1 MNLQQD
7 NCIKSLSNNK
17 VENHFGVEIQELPFI
32 NKINVRI
39 DINDN
44 KNIIKCGKLINAI
57 LPVQPNTY
65 VTNDNV
71 KVIWLGPNE
80 WLITNNQNL
89 YNNLKNEL
97 GDIQA
102 SVTDV
107 SENRTVIRI
116 SGDKI
121 FKLLSKFLVLDLETC
136 LSTFFTFDICIK
148 FSFVIIP
155 PLFSFVG
162 LRCFFIILMALIF
175 TLLELLLISKISP
188 VFPLSFPLMTLT
200 KSPVLILIFIL
211 WKFFFCF
218 NESNI

>member
-44 KNIIKCGKLINAI
+44 QNIIKCGKLINAI

-89 YNNLKNEL
+89 YKNLKNEI

-116 SGDKI
+116 SGDQI
-121 FKLLSKFLVLDLETC
+121 FKLLSKFLVLDLEKNLPDESSCAQT
-136 LSTFFTFDICIK
+136 L
-148 FSFVIIP
+148 FVKVPVLLVRNNNEKQIP
-155 PLFSFVG
+155 E
-162 LRCFFIILMALIF
+162 IDIF
-175 TLLELLLISKISP
+175 TNRSHAQYIYNLIVDGSQYLD
-188 VFPLSFPLMTLT
+188 F
-200 KSPVLILIFIL
+200 
-211 WKFFFCF
+211 
-218 NESNI
+218 

>member
-39 DINDN
+39 DTNDN

-57 LPVQPNTY
+57 LPIQPNTY
-65 VTNDNV
+65 VKNDNV
-71 KVIWLGPNE
+71 KAIWLGPNE

-89 YNNLKNEL
+89 YKNLKNEI

-116 SGDKI
+116 SGDQI
-121 FKLLSKFLVLDLETC
+121 FKLLSKFLVLDLEKNLPDESSCAQT
-136 LSTFFTFDICIK
+136 L
-148 FSFVIIP
+148 FVKVPVLLVRNNNEKQIP
-155 PLFSFVG
+155 E
-162 LRCFFIILMALIF
+162 IDIF
-175 TLLELLLISKISP
+175 TNRSHANYIYNLIVDGSQYLD
-188 VFPLSFPLMTLT
+188 F
-200 KSPVLILIFIL
+200 
-211 WKFFFCF
+211 
-218 NESNI
+218 

>member
-39 DINDN
+39 DTNDN

-65 VTNDNV
+65 VKNDNV

-89 YNNLKNEL
+89 YKNLKNEI

-121 FKLLSKFLVLDLETC
+121 FKLLSKFLALDLEKNLPDESSCAQT
-136 LSTFFTFDICIK
+136 L
-148 FSFVIIP
+148 FVK
-155 PLFSFVG
+155 V
-162 LRCFFIILMALIF
+162 
-175 TLLELLLISKISP
+175 
-188 VFPLSFPLMTLT
+188 
-200 KSPVLILIFIL
+200 PVLLVRNNKEKEIPELDIFVNRSHSNYVYNLIVDGTQNLDF
-211 WKFFFCF
+211 
-218 NESNI
+218 

>member
-7 NCIKSLSNNK
+7 NCINSLSNNK
-17 VENHFGVEIQELPFI
+17 AENHFGVEIQELPFI

-39 DINDN
+39 DNNDN

-65 VTNDNV
+65 VKNENV

-89 YNNLKNEL
+89 YNNLKSEI

-116 SGDKI
+116 SGEQI
-121 FKLLSKFLVLDLETC
+121 FKLLSKFLVLDLEKNLPDESSCAQT
-136 LSTFFTFDICIK
+136 L
-148 FSFVIIP
+148 FVKVPALLVRNNNEKQIP
-155 PLFSFVG
+155 E
-162 LRCFFIILMALIF
+162 IDIF
-175 TLLELLLISKISP
+175 TNRSHANYIYNLIVDGSQYLD
-188 VFPLSFPLMTLT
+188 F
-200 KSPVLILIFIL
+200 
-211 WKFFFCF
+211 
-218 NESNI
+218 

>member
-39 DINDN
+39 DTNDN

-89 YNNLKNEL
+89 YNNLKSEI
-97 GDIQA
+97 GDMQA

-116 SGDKI
+116 SGDQI
-121 FKLLSKFLVLDLETC
+121 FKLLSKFLVLDLEKNLPDESSCAQT
-136 LSTFFTFDICIK
+136 L
-148 FSFVIIP
+148 FVK
-155 PLFSFVG
+155 V
-162 LRCFFIILMALIF
+162 
-175 TLLELLLISKISP
+175 
-188 VFPLSFPLMTLT
+188 
-200 KSPVLILIFIL
+200 PVLLVRNNNEKQIPEIDILTNRSHAKYIYNLIVDGSQYLDF
-211 WKFFFCF
+211 
-218 NESNI
+218 

>member
-65 VTNDNV
+65 VTNNNV
-71 KVIWLGPNE
+71 KVIWLGQNE

-89 YNNLKNEL
+89 YKNLKKEI

-116 SGDKI
+116 SGDQI
-121 FKLLSKFLVLDLETC
+121 FKLLSKFLVLDLEKNLPDESSCAQT
-136 LSTFFTFDICIK
+136 LFAK
-148 FSFVIIP
+148 VPVLLVRNNNEKQIP
-155 PLFSFVG
+155 E
-162 LRCFFIILMALIF
+162 IDIF
-175 TLLELLLISKISP
+175 TNRSHAKYIYNLIVDGSQYLD
-188 VFPLSFPLMTLT
+188 F
-200 KSPVLILIFIL
+200 
-211 WKFFFCF
+211 
-218 NESNI
+218 

>member
-17 VENHFGVEIQELPFI
+17 VENHFGIEIQELPFI

-39 DINDN
+39 DTNDN

-89 YNNLKNEL
+89 YKNLKNEI

-116 SGDKI
+116 SGDQI
-121 FKLLSKFLVLDLETC
+121 FKLLSKFLVLDLEKNLPDESSCAQT
-136 LSTFFTFDICIK
+136 L
-148 FSFVIIP
+148 FVKVPVLLVRNNNEKQIP
-155 PLFSFVG
+155 E
-162 LRCFFIILMALIF
+162 IDIF
-175 TLLELLLISKISP
+175 TNRSHANYIYNLIVDGSQYLD
-188 VFPLSFPLMTLT
+188 F
-200 KSPVLILIFIL
+200 
-211 WKFFFCF
+211 
-218 NESNI
+218 

>member
-39 DINDN
+39 DTNDN

-89 YNNLKNEL
+89 YKNLKNEI

-116 SGDKI
+116 SGDQI
-121 FKLLSKFLVLDLETC
+121 FKLLSKFLVLDLEKNLPDESSCAQT
-136 LSTFFTFDICIK
+136 L
-148 FSFVIIP
+148 FVKVPVLLIRNNNKKQIP
-155 PLFSFVG
+155 E
-162 LRCFFIILMALIF
+162 IDIF
-175 TLLELLLISKISP
+175 TNRSHAQYIYNLIVDGSQYLD
-188 VFPLSFPLMTLT
+188 F
-200 KSPVLILIFIL
+200 
-211 WKFFFCF
+211 
-218 NESNI
+218 

>member
-32 NKINVRI
+32 NKINLRI
-39 DINDN
+39 DTNDN

-89 YNNLKNEL
+89 YKNLKNEI

-116 SGDKI
+116 SGDQI
-121 FKLLSKFLVLDLETC
+121 FKLLSKFLVLDLEKNLPDESSCAQT
-136 LSTFFTFDICIK
+136 L
-148 FSFVIIP
+148 FVKVPVLLVRNNNEKQIP
-155 PLFSFVG
+155 E
-162 LRCFFIILMALIF
+162 IDIF
-175 TLLELLLISKISP
+175 TNRSHANYIYNLIVDGSQYLD
-188 VFPLSFPLMTLT
+188 F
-200 KSPVLILIFIL
+200 
-211 WKFFFCF
+211 
-218 NESNI
+218 

>member
-39 DINDN
+39 DTNDN
-44 KNIIKCGKLINAI
+44 KNIIKCRKLINAI

-65 VTNDNV
+65 VANDNV

-89 YNNLKNEL
+89 YKNLKNEI

-116 SGDKI
+116 SGDQI
-121 FKLLSKFLVLDLETC
+121 FKLLAKFLVLDLEKNLPDESSCAQT
-136 LSTFFTFDICIK
+136 L
-148 FSFVIIP
+148 FVKVPVLLVRNNNEKQIP
-155 PLFSFVG
+155 E
-162 LRCFFIILMALIF
+162 IDIF
-175 TLLELLLISKISP
+175 TNRSHANYIYNLIVDGSQYLD
-188 VFPLSFPLMTLT
+188 F
-200 KSPVLILIFIL
+200 
-211 WKFFFCF
+211 
-218 NESNI
+218 

>member
-89 YNNLKNEL
+89 YKNLKKEI

-116 SGDKI
+116 SGDQI
-121 FKLLSKFLVLDLETC
+121 FKLLAKFLVLDLEKNLPDESSCAQT
-136 LSTFFTFDICIK
+136 L
-148 FSFVIIP
+148 FVKVPVLLVRNNNEKQIP
-155 PLFSFVG
+155 E
-162 LRCFFIILMALIF
+162 IDIF
-175 TLLELLLISKISP
+175 TNRSHAKYIYNLIVDGSQYLD
-188 VFPLSFPLMTLT
+188 F
-200 KSPVLILIFIL
+200 
-211 WKFFFCF
+211 
-218 NESNI
+218 

>member
-17 VENHFGVEIQELPFI
+17 VENHFGVDIQELPFI

-44 KNIIKCGKLINAI
+44 QNIIKCGKLINAI
-57 LPVQPNTY
+57 LPIQPNTY
-65 VTNDNV
+65 VKNDNV
-71 KVIWLGPNE
+71 KAIWLGPNE

-89 YNNLKNEL
+89 YKNLKNEI

-116 SGDKI
+116 SGDQI
-121 FKLLSKFLVLDLETC
+121 FKLLSKFLVLDLEKNLPDESSCAQT
-136 LSTFFTFDICIK
+136 L
-148 FSFVIIP
+148 FVKVPVLLVRNNNEKQIP
-155 PLFSFVG
+155 E
-162 LRCFFIILMALIF
+162 IDIF
-175 TLLELLLISKISP
+175 TNRSHAKYIYNLIVDGSQYLD
-188 VFPLSFPLMTLT
+188 F
-200 KSPVLILIFIL
+200 
-211 WKFFFCF
+211 
-218 NESNI
+218 

>member
-89 YNNLKNEL
+89 YKNLKNEI

-116 SGDKI
+116 SGDQI
-121 FKLLSKFLVLDLETC
+121 FKLFTKQIAIYLLYLSIFLTWQFTLSKF
-136 LSTFFTFDICIK
+136 IK
-148 FSFVIIP
+148 FN
-155 PLFSFVG
+155 
-162 LRCFFIILMALIF
+162 
-175 TLLELLLISKISP
+175 K
-188 VFPLSFPLMTLT
+188 
-200 KSPVLILIFIL
+200 
-211 WKFFFCF
+211 KFFDSCPHFQ
-218 NESNI
+218 SSLL

>member
-17 VENHFGVEIQELPFI
+17 IENHFGVEIQELSFI

-39 DINDN
+39 DNNDN

-57 LPVQPNTY
+57 LPVKPNTY

-89 YNNLKNEL
+89 YKNLKNEI
-97 GDIQA
+97 GDIQT

-116 SGDKI
+116 SGDQI
-121 FKLLSKFLVLDLETC
+121 FKLLSKFLVLDLEKNLPDESSCAQT
-136 LSTFFTFDICIK
+136 L
-148 FSFVIIP
+148 FVKVPVLLLRNNNEKQIP
-155 PLFSFVG
+155 E
-162 LRCFFIILMALIF
+162 IDIF
-175 TLLELLLISKISP
+175 TNRSHAKYIYNLIVDGSQYLD
-188 VFPLSFPLMTLT
+188 F
-200 KSPVLILIFIL
+200 
-211 WKFFFCF
+211 
-218 NESNI
+218 

>member
-39 DINDN
+39 DTNDN

-89 YNNLKNEL
+89 YKNLKNEI

-116 SGDKI
+116 SGDQI
-121 FKLLSKFLVLDLETC
+121 FKLLSNELMFAE
-136 LSTFFTFDICIK
+136 
-148 FSFVIIP
+148 
-155 PLFSFVG
+155 PLRK
-162 LRCFFIILMALIF
+162 LLFIIKRQYIA
-175 TLLELLLISKISP
+175 S
-188 VFPLSFPLMTLT
+188 
-200 KSPVLILIFIL
+200 
-211 WKFFFCF
+211 
-218 NESNI
+218 